1 MLVLFEAEQMDRSLH
16 VIVNHISSS
25 IWKILY
31 EKKRIEHLE
40 RPGGNEFSESGGCA
54 DTGFSTMYD
63 ERYFN
68 AFGMEIIGWKS
79 KNLKQSVLAMTHV
92 DLTPQH

>member
-1 MLVLFEAEQMDRSLH
+1 MKDSVR
-16 VIVNHISSS
+16 
-25 IWKILY
+25 
-31 EKKRIEHLE
+31 KKRIEHLE

-68 AFGMEIIGWKS
+68 AFGMEIIG
-79 KNLKQSVLAMTHV
+79 
-92 DLTPQH
+92 